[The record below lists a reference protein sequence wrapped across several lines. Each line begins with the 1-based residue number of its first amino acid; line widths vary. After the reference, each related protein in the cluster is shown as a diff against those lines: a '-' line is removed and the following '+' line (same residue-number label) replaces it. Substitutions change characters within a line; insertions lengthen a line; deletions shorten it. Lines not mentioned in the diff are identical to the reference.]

1 MKKINNKLIAII
13 PARSGSKGIKNKN
26 RINFLGKP
34 LIFWTINSALKSNY
48 LDKIIVST
56 DDLKI
61 LSYRDK
67 FKSKRIQFHKRD
79 KNLST
84 DKSLIFDTI
93 KIILEKNFN
102 YKEFILLQPDSPLR
116 KTIDINRSICSFY
129 KNSATS
135 CVSVTK
141 TKKPPDL
148 FYKIN
153 NKSFIVNKY
162 INDPLPKNKQDY
174 DFFYEINGAIYISKV
189 KDYLKSKSFISK
201 KTLTYEMPKQRS
213 IDIDNQFDLKLAKY
227 FFNY

>member
-26 RINFLGKP
+26 RINFFGKP
-34 LIFWTINSALKSNY
+34 LIYWTINSALKSNY

-67 FKSKRIQFHKRD
+67 FKNKRIQFHKRD
-79 KNLST
+79 KKIST
-84 DKSLIFDTI
+84 DKSLIFETI
-93 KIILEKNFN
+93 KIILEKNNN

-116 KTIDINRSICSFY
+116 KTIDINKSLSFFY
-129 KNSATS
+129 EKSATS
-135 CVSVTK
+135 CVSVTR

-153 NKSFIVNKY
+153 NKSFIINKY

-201 KTLTYEMPKQRS
+201 KTLTYEMPIQRS

>member
-135 CVSVTK
+135 CVSVIEP
-141 TKKPPDL
+141 KPPDL

-153 NKSFIVNKY
+153 NKSFIINKY
-162 INDPLPKNKQDY
+162 INDSLPKINK
-174 DFFYEINGAIYISKV
+174 ITISFTK
-189 KDYLKSKSFISK
+189 
-201 KTLTYEMPKQRS
+201 LTGN
-213 IDIDNQFDLKLAKY
+213 ICF
-227 FFNY
+227 